1 MDHDEILTVTYVS
14 ATREMIDG
22 MLSSLYIIVV
32 VLVISASLLAFV
44 VIYNLNNI
52 NISERKRELATI
64 KLLGF
69 YDSEVAMYVYR
80 ENIWL
85 TLIGAFVG
93 IFIGKVLHGFII
105 KTVQVNQV
113 MFGHDI
119 SVPSYIYSMVLAF
132 IFSMAVNAVMYFQLK
147 KIDMIESLKSVE

>member
-1 MDHDEILTVTYVS
+1 
-14 ATREMIDG
+14 MIDG

-85 TLIGAFVG
+85 TLIGAFAG
-93 IFIGKVLHGFII
+93 IFIGRYFMDLSSRQYRLIRSCLDLIFLCQAIY
-105 KTVQVNQV
+105 TVW
-113 MFGHDI
+113 
-119 SVPSYIYSMVLAF
+119 Y
-132 IFSMAVNAVMYFQLK
+132 
-147 KIDMIESLKSVE
+147 

>member
-1 MDHDEILTVTYVS
+1 MYWLKLNKDGRANEDALGQRLMDHDEILTVTYVS
-14 ATREMIDG
+14 TTREMIDG

-69 YDSEVAMYVYR
+69 YDSSVGSI
-80 ENIWL
+80 NTL
-85 TLIGAFVG
+85 TVPLNSP
-93 IFIGKVLHGFII
+93 FISNLSSSSCEI
-105 KTVQVNQV
+105 
-113 MFGHDI
+113 
-119 SVPSYIYSMVLAF
+119 
-132 IFSMAVNAVMYFQLK
+132 
-147 KIDMIESLKSVE
+147 

>member
-1 MDHDEILTVTYVS
+1 MRFLTVTYVS
-14 ATREMIDG
+14 TTREMIDG
-22 MLSSLYIIVV
+22 MLRSLYIIVV

-80 ENIWL
+80 
-85 TLIGAFVG
+85 
-93 IFIGKVLHGFII
+93 K
-105 KTVQVNQV
+105 
-113 MFGHDI
+113 I
-119 SVPSYIYSMVLAF
+119 SG
-132 IFSMAVNAVMYFQLK
+132 
-147 KIDMIESLKSVE
+147 

>member
-1 MDHDEILTVTYVS
+1 MEHDEILTVTYVS
-14 ATREMIDG
+14 TTREMIDG

-80 ENIWL
+80 EKYLADFNWCL
-85 TLIGAFVG
+85 CRNFYRKGT
-93 IFIGKVLHGFII
+93 
-105 KTVQVNQV
+105 
-113 MFGHDI
+113 
-119 SVPSYIYSMVLAF
+119 SWIYHQDSTG
-132 IFSMAVNAVMYFQLK
+132 
-147 KIDMIESLKSVE
+147 